1 MKQWTLAWRSLARR
15 PVFVAV
21 VVGILALGIGT
32 NTALFSVVDAVLLRP
47 LPYSNPDRVVT
58 VMEASP
64 SKNEPVSLIAP
75 ARLADWNRMNRTF
88 ESIAGVYLE
97 NVTDTSGAEPER
109 LAGRRVSPRYFAIF
123 GVKPLAGR
131 TFTPDEEIDGGPLS
145 VVINYSFWDRRY
157 HRSPEAIGHRLIFGG
172 ARFTIVGVMPKEF
185 AGPDVDL
192 WIPAQLSAGLMRHR
206 DARFLSGVGRM
217 KAGVTMAQAQND
229 LANAQ
234 RELGR
239 QFPQTDKGWSALVGD
254 LKKFRIENYRHA
266 LLFVLAAVALLL
278 LVAVANVAGLM
289 LTQLQRRE
297 KELAIRSSIG
307 ATRGQVVGGL
317 MREVLLIASAG
328 VCLGCAAA
336 LWLVDFLKT
345 LLTDLPRVAEIHVDG
360 RALFFAALAAIMAA
374 MLCGLLPALQATR
387 ADLAALLSQA
397 GRGVSGGQ
405 HKWQRALVAGQV
417 AITVLLLA
425 SAGFML
431 RSYYNLS
438 HVDLGFDPSHTI
450 TFHVGAAWGEDRER
464 VGQLQKQLLA
474 DFERIPGVEAAGFAN
489 FLPASGATLRYQVAF
504 DGNERGD
511 EGNDGSGKITVGER
525 SITSGYLKALGGPL
539 LAGQSCPD
547 LGTVSNGGP
556 KALVN
561 RRFADLYGKNQ
572 NLVGRHIRGLE
583 DPKGPPTE
591 IVGVAG
597 NMREDALNATPV
609 PYIYV
614 CIVPAGWPDPEYV
627 VRTHGDPRR
636 LLQEIQPL

>member
-64 SKNEPVSLIAP
+64 SRNAPVSLIAP
-75 ARLADWNRMNRTF
+75 SRRADWNRMNRTF

-157 HRSPEAIGHRLIFGG
+157 HRSPDAIGQRLIFGG

-254 LKKFRIENYRHA
+254 LKKFRIEN
-266 LLFVLAAVALLL
+266 
-278 LVAVANVAGLM
+278 
-289 LTQLQRRE
+289 
-297 KELAIRSSIG
+297 
-307 ATRGQVVGGL
+307 
-317 MREVLLIASAG
+317 
-328 VCLGCAAA
+328 
-336 LWLVDFLKT
+336 
-345 LLTDLPRVAEIHVDG
+345 
-360 RALFFAALAAIMAA
+360 
-374 MLCGLLPALQATR
+374 
-387 ADLAALLSQA
+387 
-397 GRGVSGGQ
+397 
-405 HKWQRALVAGQV
+405 
-417 AITVLLLA
+417 
-425 SAGFML
+425 
-431 RSYYNLS
+431 
-438 HVDLGFDPSHTI
+438 
-450 TFHVGAAWGEDRER
+450 
-464 VGQLQKQLLA
+464 
-474 DFERIPGVEAAGFAN
+474 
-489 FLPASGATLRYQVAF
+489 
-504 DGNERGD
+504 
-511 EGNDGSGKITVGER
+511 
-525 SITSGYLKALGGPL
+525 
-539 LAGQSCPD
+539 
-547 LGTVSNGGP
+547 
-556 KALVN
+556 
-561 RRFADLYGKNQ
+561 
-572 NLVGRHIRGLE
+572 
-583 DPKGPPTE
+583 
-591 IVGVAG
+591 
-597 NMREDALNATPV
+597 
-609 PYIYV
+609 
-614 CIVPAGWPDPEYV
+614 
-627 VRTHGDPRR
+627 
-636 LLQEIQPL
+636 